1 MTAMSREINE
11 MKRRHEHAVRVQEIQ
26 SQLED
31 YDGEDFTQLGELLL
45 EVQQIIWS
53 EHHYLPL
60 YFDLFLILY

>member
-45 EVQQIIWS
+45 EVQQII
-53 EHHYLPL
+53 
-60 YFDLFLILY
+60 